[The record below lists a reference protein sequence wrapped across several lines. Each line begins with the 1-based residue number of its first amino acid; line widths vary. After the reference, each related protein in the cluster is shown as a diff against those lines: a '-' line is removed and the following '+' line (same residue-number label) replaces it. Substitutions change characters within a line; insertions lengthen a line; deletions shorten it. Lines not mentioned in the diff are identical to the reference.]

1 MYYFTHDIEEN
12 VMNINRFYEV
22 PYFEEA
28 VYNMSL
34 EKLKKEYENIKKWF
48 MFGKMAKDFQEKGAA
63 GKEFDFLLMDN
74 DVVPYDD
81 LDYTHDVLQ
90 RRIRKKL
97 GLDFDDFEY
106 NLRLRLSIKC
116 SKLLFEAEIKY
127 LEEQGKI
134 A

>member
-48 MFGKMAKDFQEKGAA
+48 MFGEMAKDFQKKGAA
-63 GKEFDFLLMDN
+63 GEEFDFLLMDH

-90 RRIRKKL
+90 KRIRKKM
-97 GLDFDDFEY
+97 GDDFDDFEY
-106 NLRLRLSIKC
+106 SLRLQLSVKC

-127 LEEQGKI
+127 LEKQGKI